1 MTTTVGLRMRRSE
14 NRLRILDALTGLDSF
29 MEYGPPPY
37 SAADVVLMIGGNVRN
52 TSRALK
58 RMEEC
63 GLVRS
68 EIKLRDQWC
77 EVPKP
82 GHYPRPVRCYWS
94 LATIE
99 EDQAR
104 AKAWRDGSAERSAQA
119 MDKMINRF
127 FQR

>member
-1 MTTTVGLRMRRSE
+1 MRCSE
-14 NRLRILDALTGLDSF
+14 NRRRILDALTGLDNF

-58 RMEEC
+58 GMEKH

-82 GHYPRPVRCYWS
+82 GHYSRPTRCYWS

-104 AKAWRDGSAERSAQA
+104 AKAWLNGSAERSARA
-119 MDKMINRF
+119 LDTMIELFSRG
-127 FQR
+127 

>member
-1 MTTTVGLRMRRSE
+1 MRTSDNQR
-14 NRLRILDALTGLDSF
+14 RILEALSGLDDF
-29 MEYGPPPY
+29 TEYGPPPY

-52 TSRALK
+52 TSRTLK
-58 RMEEC
+58 RLEKY
-63 GLVRS
+63 GIVRS
-68 EIKLRDQWC
+68 EIKQRDQWC

-104 AKAWRDGSAERSAQA
+104 AKAWRDGSEERSAQA
-119 MDKMINRF
+119 LDAMIKRF
-127 FQR
+127 HRM

>member
-1 MTTTVGLRMRRSE
+1 MRRSE
-14 NRLRILDALTGLDSF
+14 NRIRILDALTGMGNF
-29 MEYGPPPY
+29 IEYGPPPY

-58 RMEEC
+58 RMEDY

-68 EIKLRDQWC
+68 EIRQRDQWC

-94 LATIE
+94 LATLE

-119 MDKMINRF
+119 LDTMIKRF
-127 FQR
+127 SRG